1 MHPFK
6 GAPIMT
12 QLVKVAIKDG
22 DGVESSNG
30 GTQQTVPVI
39 RHLYSFHSSGSEIK
53 QLLGPTPFVAIDV

>member
-1 MHPFK
+1 
-6 GAPIMT
+6 MT
-12 QLVKVAIKDG
+12 QHVKVAIKDG